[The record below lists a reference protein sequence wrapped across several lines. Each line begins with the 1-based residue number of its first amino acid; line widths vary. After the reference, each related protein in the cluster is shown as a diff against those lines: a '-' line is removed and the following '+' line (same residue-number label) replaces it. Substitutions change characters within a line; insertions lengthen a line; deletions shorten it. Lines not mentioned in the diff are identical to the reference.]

1 MREHEVLCVGGL
13 CDGRRAAPLY
23 GSTIRFT
30 AEAQAWIE
38 NNTDARRSCPSF
50 EYRIHELR
58 PEGGKVLRIG
68 VPVGS
73 DPGMA
78 LEAIMDRYPEA
89 RR

>member
-23 GSTIRFT
+23 GSTIRFA
-30 AEAQAWIE
+30 AEAQDWMQFS
-38 NNTDARRSCPSF
+38 TDPQRSVPAF
-50 EYRIHELR
+50 EYQIHELR